1 MVILRIVALRLL
13 AVVVATGTDSPAQ
26 TLTFTTL
33 VNFNGTNGAAPQPES
48 FAEGRDGNLYGTTPR
63 GGASG
68 NGTVF
73 KMTPAGTL
81 TTLYNFCS
89 QPGYGWQWA
98 LRRPRA
104 SRRRD
109 FYGATAFG
117 GTFGDGTVFRIT
129 ASGNLTTF

>member
-89 QPGYGWQWA
+89 QPGCTDGNGPSGA
-98 LRRPRA
+98 LVQAADGISTEPLPLVEPLAMEQFSGLRPA
-104 SRRRD
+104 
-109 FYGATAFG
+109 AT
-117 GTFGDGTVFRIT
+117 
-129 ASGNLTTF
+129 